1 MGAAAS
7 TAREELS
14 AAGTAGDVRA
24 GASPLTCALSD
35 AQVSEFVQS
44 THFSVEEVVALRVH
58 FDLISTAAR
67 DDGLID
73 RSDFQTAL
81 GFTVK
86 ESLYV
91 DRIFQLFDTNDD
103 SCISF
108 AEFLQSVSILSS
120 KASADEKLR
129 CTSLELCVRGCLL
142 YYQLVCCCRMLT
154 G

>member
-7 TAREELS
+7 TAREELI
-14 AAGTAGDVRA
+14 AAGKTGDNSPA
-24 GASPLTCALSD
+24 TPLTCALSD
-35 AQVSEFVQS
+35 AQVSEFAQS
-44 THFSVEEVVALRVH
+44 THFSPDEVVALRVH

-91 DRIFQLFDTNDD
+91 DRIFQLFDTNGD

-120 KASADEKLR
+120 KASAEEKLR
-129 CTSLELCVRGCLL
+129 CTSSYVG
-142 YYQLVCCCRMLT
+142 
-154 G
+154 